1 MTIKQIIHNFP
12 SSCFC
17 ELILLRFLF
26 NYCLWN
32 SLFTTYFFAISIF
45 STVTLLSVLSLSW
58 FLLYTHFYQLHYF
71 FYIVPTNSFLFHLN
85 MFVQFSSYLLN
96 NNKKDLFFALDYFL
110 LISVSFFPFLYCS
123 ICSFISSKH
132 KFLEKQD

>member
-1 MTIKQIIHNFP
+1 MNFL
-12 SSCFC
+12 FVID
-17 ELILLRFLF
+17 LILLIDIFHKHLMITFLNIF
-26 NYCLWN
+26 FYHRILSDLSAIF
-32 SLFTTYFFAISIF
+32 SLFI
-45 STVTLLSVLSLSW
+45 W